1 MIFYQDE
8 YPRTYR
14 LALTVG
20 MHPAGAKEITD
31 EAFTRALERWDRIAR
46 LDAPAAWVRRVT
58 INLAKRS
65 WRQQRREQ
73 TAFARHGD
81 TDTTVADDY
90 LIELLDLMGQL
101 SPRARAAIGLRYVLG
116 MTEAEAA
123 EVMGV
128 SPGTVATTLH
138 RARKKLA
145 SLLDDAPNTMLEE
158 LLGGEVA

>member
-1 MIFYQDE
+1 M
-8 YPRTYR
+8 
-14 LALTVG
+14 
-20 MHPAGAKEITD
+20 
-31 EAFTRALERWDRIAR
+31 
-46 LDAPAAWVRRVT
+46 T

-73 TAFARHGD
+73 SAFARHGD
-81 TDTTVADDY
+81 TDTTAADDY
-90 LIELLDLMGQL
+90 LFELLDLMRQL

-116 MTEAEAA
+116 MTEAETA

-145 SLLDDAPNTMLEE
+145 SLLDTSPEA
-158 LLGGEVA
+158 LLDEVFGGELA